1 MATIEQLDKE
11 GRQRA
16 WVLSNR
22 SSFTPRFSGVLE
34 TRSLNDLGQRVHI
47 DWLSVNGSNVARELA
62 ALHVGARQHVEGDSG
77 IRSTDL
83 GDDPPA
89 VVDRRQEQ
97 VDHHGAVLPDF
108 PELNGVAFPF
118 SHINVKAVFFERP
131 GNRVAR
137 MA

>member
-11 GRQRA
+11 GRQKGLGPVA
-16 WVLSNR
+16 SLE
-22 SSFTPRFSGVLE
+22 FHTPVSGVIE
-34 TRSLNDLGQRVHI
+34 TRLLNDLGQCVHI

-62 ALHVGARQHVEGDSG
+62 ELHVGARQHVEGDSG

-108 PELNGVAFPF
+108 PELNGVASPSATSTSKPCF
-118 SHINVKAVFFERP
+118 SNVLVIA
-131 GNRVAR
+131 
-137 MA
+137 